1 MFAYEV
7 IVKILE
13 KKEETGR
20 PVGRSGKCGNSIS
33 VNELHHFNDL
43 LEVDKWYNEKYSK
56 LYIELIEPKS
66 TRKRFSSQ
74 KKRRRRN
81 KAFFYLACGNHRET
95 VRTFQLQDSTVRK
108 IFKGA
113 PSEKSESHQG
123 FKGGK
128 V

>member
-81 KAFFYLACGNHRET
+81 KAFFLFGLWKSSRNRKNI
-95 VRTFQLQDSTVRK
+95 ST
-108 IFKGA
+108 
-113 PSEKSESHQG
+113 SG
-123 FKGGK
+123 FHCS
-128 V
+128 